1 MSAATTGAGDPY
13 IYINN
18 ELKRLSTATVP
29 LGSASALYG
38 INAFEGIR
46 GYKSLIGNKIYIFRL
61 DDHLDRLRASCAALN
76 IKAELHREIILDN
89 IRALVK
95 VNNFADDIAIRI
107 VVICDSIG
115 SWSNS
120 EAGSVA
126 IMPISKRRIDR
137 EKCIPLKACISSW
150 ERINGKNQPPRVKC
164 GANYINSRYGHMEA
178 KFNGYDVP
186 IFLNTNGLVAESSG
200 ACILAWR
207 NGVLLS
213 TRTTDGRLDSI
224 TVNTISRIAESLEI
238 EYKERGLDRMDLYT
252 SDEIMLCGTAV
263 ELTPI
268 ASIDHISLKGKSDN
282 TLWETMHTKY
292 IEVVTGQNEDFL
304 HWLDEL

>member
-1 MSAATTGAGDPY
+1 M
-13 IYINN
+13 
-18 ELKRLSTATVP
+18 ATVP
-29 LGSASALYG
+29 LASATSLYG

-46 GYKSLIGNKIYIFRL
+46 GYKNYADNKIYIFRL

-76 IKAELHREIILDN
+76 IKAEIHREIILDN
-89 IRALVK
+89 IRTLTKA
-95 VNNFADDIAIRI
+95 NDFADDIAIRI

-115 SWSNS
+115 SWSS
-120 EAGSVA
+120 TEAGSIA
-126 IMPISKRRIDR
+126 IMPVSKRRIDR
-137 EKCIPLKACISSW
+137 ESCKPLKACISSW
-150 ERINGKNQPPRVKC
+150 ERINGKSQPPRVKC
-164 GANYINSRYGHMEA
+164 GANYLNSRYGLMEA

-224 TVNTISRIAESLEI
+224 TVNTISQIARSVEI
-238 EYKERGLDRMDLYT
+238 EYSERGLDRMDLYT

-268 ASIDHISLKGKSDN
+268 ASIDHISLKGKSGKSF
-282 TLWETMHTKY
+282 WERMHTKY
-292 IEVVTGQNEDFL
+292 IEVVTGQNKNFL
-304 HWLDEL
+304 HWLDKL